1 MSNGRKQFAV
11 YRLKKG
17 FWENE
22 ALRYRSW
29 NYLQKFHVQ
38 VQADRYEQICV
49 SPFSWELDPSDLCR
63 QLENGLPA
71 ASSGEKLEVSDVLA
85 VTKDGITTAYY
96 VDPEKLIALTGFFHT
111 TASTALLSIDTTDY
125 QIEGR
130 DGNFLAA
137 DEIWIDG
144 QHFFLMQSQQFG
156 KNAAYVVLDSNG
168 KVAAEDTVI
177 SHFLFHGLTLLSI
190 KLKEDTARR
199 NLTHSLTD
207 YSVQCLFM
215 ISLSMSQKRQQAT
228 TLAKSACCLTTT
240 WLSPA
245 MPCKTMILISVK
257 DYNQFSQDYYE
268 SIINSLQFHQ
278 LTCTCGHS
286 SCLSVHGYYTR
297 GIILPDG
304 KHFLRICRVKCSEC
318 GKTHAL
324 LLTSIVPYDRIS
336 LSDQHTIVCAFEN
349 GTDKYAVCEDN
360 PSLDE
365 SNVRSVIRRY
375 CLYWLQRLLAEKI
388 SLSAIPS
395 LIRECLAA
403 YSMQFMQIHRTEA
416 VLFVC
421 TT

>member
-71 ASSGEKLEVSDVLA
+71 AASGEKLQVSDVL
-85 VTKDGITTAYY
+85 VITRDGVTTAYY
-96 VDPEKLIALTGFFHT
+96 VDPEKLIVLAGFFHT

-168 KVAAEDTVI
+168 KVAAEDTTVGFTEEVI
-177 SHFLFHGLTLLSI
+177 RQI
-190 KLKEDTARR
+190 RAYMERQNAARE
-199 NLTHSLTD
+199 
-207 YSVQCLFM
+207 
-215 ISLSMSQKRQQAT
+215 
-228 TLAKSACCLTTT
+228 TLAGTTATPPLENWQKS
-240 WLSPA
+240 
-245 MPCKTMILISVK
+245 
-257 DYNQFSQDYYE
+257 
-268 SIINSLQFHQ
+268 
-278 LTCTCGHS
+278 
-286 SCLSVHGYYTR
+286 
-297 GIILPDG
+297 
-304 KHFLRICRVKCSEC
+304 
-318 GKTHAL
+318 
-324 LLTSIVPYDRIS
+324 
-336 LSDQHTIVCAFEN
+336 FEN
-349 GTDKYAVCEDN
+349 GEY
-360 PSLDE
+360 L
-365 SNVRSVIRRY
+365 RS
-375 CLYWLQRLLAEKI
+375 AEM
-388 SLSAIPS
+388 A
-395 LIRECLAA
+395 EEQN
-403 YSMQFMQIHRTEA
+403 YSMIDGRMNNMPPKAPAHRRQPGKRRKGKLPLRGRESVLKRLKEYQDELA
-416 VLFVC
+416 VQRGQAAVSQDEPELQERRKA
-421 TT
+421 

>member
-1 MSNGRKQFAV
+1 M
-11 YRLKKG
+11 KKKILSMTLAG
-17 FWENE
+17 IM
-22 ALRYRSW
+22 ALGTMTGCGS
-29 NYLQKFHVQ
+29 
-38 VQADRYEQICV
+38 AEGSSV
-49 SPFSWELDPSDLCR
+49 S
-63 QLENGLPA
+63 
-71 ASSGEKLEVSDVLA
+71 ASGTTKTETSAEGSTGEKAVLR
-85 VTKDGITTAYY
+85 VG
-96 VDPEKLIALTGFFHT
+96 
-111 TASTALLSIDTTDY
+111 
-125 QIEGR
+125 
-130 DGNFLAA
+130 
-137 DEIWIDG
+137 
-144 QHFFLMQSQQFG
+144 
-156 KNAAYVVLDSNG
+156 
-168 KVAAEDTVI
+168 VI

>member
-1 MSNGRKQFAV
+1 MPFKTRYFMIYAV
-11 YRLKKG
+11 SIKFIGMFILLKIYAVCPVYNYYSHAIIAAKVKIK
-17 FWENE
+17 
-22 ALRYRSW
+22 LRG
-29 NYLQKFHVQ
+29 YLFHIFVIY
-38 VQADRYEQICV
+38 VI
-49 SPFSWELDPSDLCR
+49 
-63 QLENGLPA
+63 
-71 ASSGEKLEVSDVLA
+71 
-85 VTKDGITTAYY
+85 TKKKIIKKIPGS
-96 VDPEKLIALTGFFHT
+96 LI
-111 TASTALLSIDTTDY
+111 
-125 QIEGR
+125 
-130 DGNFLAA
+130 
-137 DEIWIDG
+137 
-144 QHFFLMQSQQFG
+144 
-156 KNAAYVVLDSNG
+156 
-168 KVAAEDTVI
+168 VI

-199 NLTHSLTD
+199 NLTHSLTE
-207 YSVQCLFM
+207 
-215 ISLSMSQKRQQAT
+215 QKRQQAT

>member
-96 VDPEKLIALTGFFHT
+96 VDPEKLIVLTGFFHT

-130 DGNFLAA
+130 AGNFLAA

-168 KVAAEDTVI
+168 KVAAEDTTVGFTEEVI
-177 SHFLFHGLTLLSI
+177 RQI
-190 KLKEDTARR
+190 RAYMERQNAAR
-199 NLTHSLTD
+199 
-207 YSVQCLFM
+207 
-215 ISLSMSQKRQQAT
+215 SQPVRTSPIPPLENWQ
-228 TLAKSACCLTTT
+228 KS
-240 WLSPA
+240 
-245 MPCKTMILISVK
+245 
-257 DYNQFSQDYYE
+257 Y
-268 SIINSLQFHQ
+268 
-278 LTCTCGHS
+278 
-286 SCLSVHGYYTR
+286 
-297 GIILPDG
+297 
-304 KHFLRICRVKCSEC
+304 
-318 GKTHAL
+318 
-324 LLTSIVPYDRIS
+324 
-336 LSDQHTIVCAFEN
+336 EN
-349 GTDKYAVCEDN
+349 GEY
-360 PSLDE
+360 L
-365 SNVRSVIRRY
+365 RS
-375 CLYWLQRLLAEKI
+375 AEM
-388 SLSAIPS
+388 A
-395 LIRECLAA
+395 EEQN
-403 YSMQFMQIHRTEA
+403 YSMIDGRMNNMPPKPIIYKRRTGRKRKNGRLPVKGRESVLKRLKQYQTELAMQRGQPTMGHEEPEA
-416 VLFVC
+416 VERKM
-421 TT
+421 

>member
-17 FWENE
+17 LWENE

-29 NYLQKFHVQ
+29 NYLQKFHIQ
-38 VQADRYEQICV
+38 VQSDRYEQVCV
-49 SPFSWELDPSDLCR
+49 SPFSWDLDASDLRR

-96 VDPEKLIALTGFFHT
+96 VDPEKLIVLTGFFHT

-130 DGNFLAA
+130 AGNFLAA

-403 YSMQFMQIHRTEA
+403 YSMQFMQIHRTGA
-416 VLFVC
+416 VLFAC

>member
-1 MSNGRKQFAV
+1 MN
-11 YRLKKG
+11 
-17 FWENE
+17 
-22 ALRYRSW
+22 
-29 NYLQKFHVQ
+29 
-38 VQADRYEQICV
+38 
-49 SPFSWELDPSDLCR
+49 
-63 QLENGLPA
+63 
-71 ASSGEKLEVSDVLA
+71 
-85 VTKDGITTAYY
+85 
-96 VDPEKLIALTGFFHT
+96 
-111 TASTALLSIDTTDY
+111 LL
-125 QIEGR
+125 
-130 DGNFLAA
+130 
-137 DEIWIDG
+137 
-144 QHFFLMQSQQFG
+144 
-156 KNAAYVVLDSNG
+156 
-168 KVAAEDTVI
+168 VI

>member
-1 MSNGRKQFAV
+1 MEKTDNQLGLTLLYCNIVSYLSGAMVKQNVFV
-11 YRLKKG
+11 LFIYLKVFSQSVLYRYFLSSRG
-17 FWENE
+17 FP
-22 ALRYRSW
+22 
-29 NYLQKFHVQ
+29 KFHPDIRAIRIPV
-38 VQADRYEQICV
+38 
-49 SPFSWELDPSDLCR
+49 
-63 QLENGLPA
+63 
-71 ASSGEKLEVSDVLA
+71 
-85 VTKDGITTAYY
+85 
-96 VDPEKLIALTGFFHT
+96 
-111 TASTALLSIDTTDY
+111 
-125 QIEGR
+125 
-130 DGNFLAA
+130 
-137 DEIWIDG
+137 
-144 QHFFLMQSQQFG
+144 
-156 KNAAYVVLDSNG
+156 
-168 KVAAEDTVI
+168 VI